1 MIFWKEGARG
11 ARGTDQG
18 RNQGTGIRATGT
30 RNPLARETDGGGRE
44 TWRAAGAI
52 SQRAGMRPREMAEH
66 LAPFCFLSAWL
77 PRTAT
82 RTRGLCWAFAGRR
95 GRGAIGCGDQGGVQF
110 LPRFL
115 WWWWWRRWSASCL
128 KSRELGSCPCVPITK
143 SSSPRPL
150 ALPNGRFQHTTRS
163 LAWDGREA
171 KYRNS
176 IVALPGTVAAAFLD
190 RMGQPAP
197 TPCPSALWVSLLLG
211 TKPTRTTRRHPD
223 ICSPLLPGTS
233 PLMTRYPTIAPL
245 NPNPTMCAALA

>member
-150 ALPNGRFQHTTRS
+150 ALPNGRFQHTLALSHGMAGKPSTETRS
-163 LAWDGREA
+163 LPSLARWRLHFWIGWVNQHPPPVRPLSGSLFSWE
-171 KYRNS
+171 RNPHAPHADIPTS
-176 IVALPGTVAAAFLD
+176 AAHSCPGPP
-190 RMGQPAP
+190 R
-197 TPCPSALWVSLLLG
+197 
-211 TKPTRTTRRHPD
+211 
-223 ICSPLLPGTS
+223 
-233 PLMTRYPTIAPL
+233 
-245 NPNPTMCAALA
+245 